1 MEHSILQPGLNFAPC
16 ESRRWS
22 QPQRSSPA
30 VSGNE
35 ALIHGTRQDWRYHTP
50 SVPIFEISTTMTV
63 SWISWASLFFI
74 CLLPC
79 TMGVTN
85 QFQLEPMT
93 AAVLKGS
100 DAQFI
105 ARVTGSWT
113 IMTWIVGGF
122 LVLTVNGNTTI
133 SLSEQYSAT
142 FCSSDNS
149 SCVEFTI
156 HNISRSLSGPVTC
169 AVQGLF
175 GEKTAQ
181 LYVQENGMIN
191 ITGPSMKVMYDQQVE
206 FQCVTAGWYPKPTV
220 TWTLN
225 GNAMN
230 STLDNFT
237 DNGDFFNST
246 SVLTF
251 QAVRDTTV
259 KCLVSIPALTSPQ
272 STSLFL
278 VVVTNQFQLEPMTA
292 AVLKGSDAQF
302 IARVTGSWTIMT
314 WIVGGFLV
322 LTVNGN
328 TTISLSEQ
336 YSATFCSSDNSS
348 CVEFTIHNIS
358 RSLSGPVTCAVQG
371 LFGEKTAQLYVQE
384 NGMINITGPS
394 MKVMYDQQVEF
405 QCVTAGWY
413 PKPTVTWTLNG
424 NAMNSTLDNFTDNG
438 DFFNSTSV
446 LTFQAVRD
454 TTVKCLVSIPA
465 LTSPQSTSLFL
476 VVAPKPPNWTVLI
489 AVVVSFGSLALL
501 VLLII
506 GIWFFYKRRK
516 EKQTNYQDEMRRVR
530 TQSQLSGVHG
540 PRNKEGQVNTTYVPE
555 GQTSVPTSEITDNG
569 VFQVSTVANSAQAG
583 VYNFE
588 DPGFMKHR
596 HVTIV

>member
-1 MEHSILQPGLNFAPC
+1 
-16 ESRRWS
+16 
-22 QPQRSSPA
+22 
-30 VSGNE
+30 
-35 ALIHGTRQDWRYHTP
+35 
-50 SVPIFEISTTMTV
+50 MTV

-79 TMGVTN
+79 TMG
-85 QFQLEPMT
+85 
-93 AAVLKGS
+93 
-100 DAQFI
+100 
-105 ARVTGSWT
+105 
-113 IMTWIVGGF
+113 
-122 LVLTVNGNTTI
+122 
-133 SLSEQYSAT
+133 
-142 FCSSDNS
+142 
-149 SCVEFTI
+149 
-156 HNISRSLSGPVTC
+156 
-169 AVQGLF
+169 
-175 GEKTAQ
+175 
-181 LYVQENGMIN
+181 
-191 ITGPSMKVMYDQQVE
+191 
-206 FQCVTAGWYPKPTV
+206 
-220 TWTLN
+220 
-225 GNAMN
+225 
-230 STLDNFT
+230 
-237 DNGDFFNST
+237 
-246 SVLTF
+246 
-251 QAVRDTTV
+251 
-259 KCLVSIPALTSPQ
+259 
-272 STSLFL
+272 
-278 VVVTNQFQLEPMTA
+278 VTNQFQLEPMTA